1 MQIRLKHSGLVMVL
15 IMMLGTACAT
25 KNCDLEQIY
34 QSDRVCTEALCPPAM
49 PQDGPGSPLV
59 PHADV
64 KVTVLSDGM
73 FDATRS
79 VIFEP
84 SSPQPERA
92 PVLFFLHGFF
102 DADPRPY
109 ETMLRHFAR
118 KGYIVIYPSYG
129 FAWNPKSWADN
140 AEDALRRALD
150 ELKKPGHIRP
160 EEQRLAFVG
169 HSMGGILALHLA
181 ERAAKDTS
189 KRIPQPKVLVTLDGA
204 GISTI
209 AYPYVSVDELS
220 HIPASTWLLMI
231 MAQESYQGRFQ
242 DAHHCEGDDKNPAM
256 ACNAFSFT
264 RRAWQNTPQIPLD
277 RKTALMIQSDS
288 RQGITLRS
296 AHNAVQGY
304 CGVFS
309 QPIDA
314 IDTWGYWKL
323 TVGAL
328 DEALRDEPG
337 PYAFTQTQ
345 ERDSVGLWSDGQPV
359 KPILSLESCLQ
370 KGLCPDQLR

>member
-1 MQIRLKHSGLVMVL
+1 MQWSLRHSGLGIIFL
-15 IMMLGTACAT
+15 LGSSCAT
-25 KNCDLEQIY
+25 KNCDLDRLYE
-34 QSDRVCTEALCPPAM
+34 SDKTCEDSLCPPAM
-49 PQDGPGSPLV
+49 PEEGPGSSKV

-64 KVTVLSDGM
+64 DVTILSDGV

-79 VIFEP
+79 VVFEP
-84 SSPQPERA
+84 SSPQPTRA

-102 DADPRPY
+102 DANPRPY

-129 FAWNPKSWADN
+129 FAWNPKAWADH
-140 AEDALRRALD
+140 AEEALRRALD
-150 ELKKPGHIRP
+150 ELKKSGHVQP
-160 EEQRLAFVG
+160 DEDRLAFVG

-181 ERAAKDTS
+181 ERAAKT
-189 KRIPQPKVLVTLDGA
+189 KPRRIPQPKVIVTLDGA

-220 HIPASTWLLMI
+220 HIPASSWLLMI

-242 DAHHCEGDDKNPAM
+242 DSQLCEGDEKTPAM

-264 RRAWQNTPQIPLD
+264 RRAWQNTPQIPLE
-277 RKTALMIQSDS
+277 RKSALMIQSDS

-323 TVGAL
+323 TLGAL
-328 DEALRDEPG
+328 DEALREAPG
-337 PYAFTQTQ
+337 PYAFRQT
-345 ERDSVGLWSDGQPV
+345 EKRDSVGVWSDGQPV
-359 KPILSLESCLQ
+359 KPILSLESCLE
-370 KGLCPDQLR
+370 KGECPEQMH